1 MATTINDLRAVFS
14 SPVGQSVLLWILHEH
29 HVFSANLKTQEEIT
43 LHNWGMKLLALIGP
57 KDTKRSV
64 EGYIKMAMME
74 QNKNSEK
81 EI

>member
-1 MATTINDLRAVFS
+1 MATTVNDLRAVFS
-14 SPVGQSVLLWILHEH
+14 SPAGQSVLLWILHEH
-29 HVFSANLKTQEEIT
+29 HVFSTNLKTQEEIT
-43 LHNWGMKLLALIGP
+43 LRNWGMKLLALIGP